1 LEKELRNEEEIID
14 SLDDCN
20 LMIAAFGM
28 VGPASAGKPFD
39 VRAVFEAD
47 IVPVDSQPLKKGEM
61 WIRESRDFKVEIE
74 GAEFEEDYVVYLMF
88 GSPGTP
94 TELYLGDLSTD
105 EEGEGKLEGIAV
117 CWESGGYA
125 GNPWIEISLDGEVH
139 YVSGFEFEGCSSPS
153 APPAP

>member
-47 IVPVDSQPLKKGEM
+47 IVPVDSQPLEKGEV
-61 WIRESRDFKVEIE
+61 WIRESGDFKVEIE

-88 GSPGTP
+88 GS
-94 TELYLGDLSTD
+94 L
-105 EEGEGKLEGIAV
+105 V
-117 CWESGGYA
+117 
-125 GNPWIEISLDGEVH
+125 
-139 YVSGFEFEGCSSPS
+139 
-153 APPAP
+153 PPQNYILAI

>member
-1 LEKELRNEEEIID
+1 MKKK
-14 SLDDCN
+14 SLIV
-20 LMIAAFGM
+20 LMTVTLVIAAFGI
-28 VGPASAGKPFD
+28 VGPASAKKPFD
-39 VRAVFEAD
+39 VRAMFEAD
-47 IVPVDSQPLKKGEM
+47 IVPVDSQPLEKGEV
-61 WIRESRDFKVEIE
+61 WIRESGDFKVEIE

-125 GNPWIEISLDGEVH
+125 GNPWIEIRLDDAVQ
-139 YVSGFEFEGCSSPS
+139 YVSGFVLEPCSAPS